1 MQNKLQELTDRLYQ
15 EGLSRGKEDGELFLA
30 NAKKQGEQIV
40 ADAKAEAEKIIL
52 QARQQAQDLKDK
64 AKSDVKM
71 ASEQA
76 LQATKKDIEN
86 LLLSNII
93 DKAAKETLSKTDF
106 LKEIILCVAKNFSA
120 QESCDLALVLPE
132 NLKSELEGWVAGQL
146 EKQLG
151 KQVKAEFSNRI
162 SGGFNIGPANGSY
175 YISLSDET
183 FSALICEYLR
193 PLTKKVLFGE

>member
-93 DKAAKETLSKTDF
+93 DKAAKETLGKTDF

-146 EKQLG
+146 G

-162 SGGFNIGPANGSY
+162 NGGFNIGPADGSY